1 MNLKPTK
8 KANTQLWQFLLQ
20 LLNQKTS
27 IIEWSNLSTLEFK
40 LNEPEEVARQWGRK
54 KNRSTMN
61 YEKLSRSL
69 RYYYEKGIMQKIQ
82 GERYVYKFTNYN
94 DVCIYNSNLE
104 ATQLAQSRSKQLR
117 LPLNKKSR
125 SLKTVSTSAQP
136 RFSPY
141 ATNKSYTSNG
151 QSSNTSPGNVSTT
164 SSGYGSFTYPNYS
177 YTQFNESY
185 TQSPKFTAYSQY
197 SPVSTNTYSYVSTG
211 YSTPYNYNVSSAK
224 YSAHQE
230 QTSPVQASYDQSTC
244 YNTNVKGGTK
254 ENYIYAYDAPYPNFQ
269 SSVSPLTSNN
279 SYMNQSNNS
288 YGYQQ
293 NYSTYNDM
301 YSNYKL
307 ESDLS
312 SYY

>member
-104 ATQLAQSRSKQLR
+104 NTKLAQNRSKQLLK
-117 LPLNKKSR
+117 LPLNKMPKKR
-125 SLKTVSTSAQP
+125 SVRVS
-136 RFSPY
+136 
-141 ATNKSYTSNG
+141 
-151 QSSNTSPGNVSTT
+151 
-164 SSGYGSFTYPNYS
+164 
-177 YTQFNESY
+177 
-185 TQSPKFTAYSQY
+185 
-197 SPVSTNTYSYVSTG
+197 
-211 YSTPYNYNVSSAK
+211 
-224 YSAHQE
+224 
-230 QTSPVQASYDQSTC
+230 
-244 YNTNVKGGTK
+244 
-254 ENYIYAYDAPYPNFQ
+254 
-269 SSVSPLTSNN
+269 
-279 SYMNQSNNS
+279 
-288 YGYQQ
+288 
-293 NYSTYNDM
+293 
-301 YSNYKL
+301 
-307 ESDLS
+307 
-312 SYY
+312 